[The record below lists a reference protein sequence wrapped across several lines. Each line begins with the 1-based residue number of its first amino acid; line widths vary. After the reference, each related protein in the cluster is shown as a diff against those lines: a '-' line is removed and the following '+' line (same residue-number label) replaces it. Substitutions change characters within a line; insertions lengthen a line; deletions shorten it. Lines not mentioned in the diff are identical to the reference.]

1 MDRIWL
7 KNYPAGVPADIDP
20 SRYPSLVAM
29 CEESF
34 AKHRDAPAYLSMD
47 KSLTYGQLDEMSKAF
62 AAWLQSR
69 GLARGDRVAIMMPN
83 VLQYPV
89 AVFGILRAGCVVV
102 NVNPLYTPRELE
114 HQLKDSGAKAIVIIE
129 NFARTLEHA
138 LPRTPVQHVV
148 LASMGD
154 LLGFPKG
161 PVVNL
166 VVRKVKKMVPAFS
179 LPGAVK
185 FNQAISAGRGMALQK
200 PAIGPDDVA
209 FLQYTGG
216 TTGVS
221 KGATLTHRN
230 VVANTLQNEAWL
242 QPALDKG
249 GRPPNFTI
257 VTALP
262 LYHIFAL
269 TVCALLGMRI
279 GGRCLLI
286 VNPRDIPAVIK
297 DLSKH
302 EFHMLPAVNTLYNA
316 LLNHPDFGKID
327 FKGLRAANGGG
338 MAVQRAVAER
348 FFNLTGCPIIE
359 GYGLSETS
367 PVLTCNPATST
378 EYTGTIGL
386 PLPSTEISI
395 RDEEGR
401 ELPLGEAGEICA
413 RGPQVMAG
421 YWQRPDETAK
431 VMTADGFFRT
441 GDIGIM
447 NAEGHVRIVDR
458 KKDMVLVSGFN
469 VYPNEVE
476 DVVASHPGVL
486 ECAVVGVPDAQS
498 GEAVVL
504 FVARKDPALT
514 AQALKDYCAQQ
525 LTAYKRP
532 RHIIFRQELP
542 KTNVGKV
549 LRRELRDAAAE
560 AVKEAKAT
568 QAAA

>member
-7 KNYPAGVPADIDP
+7 KNYPQGVPADIDP
-20 SRYPSLVAM
+20 SRYSSLMAM

-34 AKHRDAPAYLSMD
+34 AKHRDAHAYVSMD
-47 KSLTYGQLDEMSKAF
+47 KTLTYGQLDELSAAF
-62 AAWLQSR
+62 AGWLQSR

-114 HQLKDSGAKAIVIIE
+114 HQLKDSGAKAIVIVE
-129 NFARTLEHA
+129 NFARTLEQV
-138 LPRTPVQHVV
+138 LPRYPMQHIV

-154 LLGFPKG
+154 MLGFPKG
-161 PVVNL
+161 AIVNL
-166 VVRKVKKMVPAFS
+166 VVRRVRKMVPAFS
-179 LPGAVK
+179 LLGAIK
-185 FNQAISAGRGMALQK
+185 FNQAVAAGRGMTLRK
-200 PAIGPDDVA
+200 PDLGPDDIA

-242 QPALDKG
+242 QPAFDKG
-249 GRPPNFTI
+249 GRPERFTI

-269 TVCALLGMRI
+269 TVCALLGMRV

-297 DLSKH
+297 ELSKH

-348 FFNLTGCPIIE
+348 FFGLTGCPIIE

-395 RDEEGR
+395 RDEEAR
-401 ELPLGEAGEICA
+401 ELALGEPGEICA

-441 GDIGIM
+441 GDIGVM
-447 NAEGHVRIVDR
+447 NAEGHVKIVDR

-532 RHIIFRQELP
+532 KHIIFRQELP

-549 LRRELRDAAAE
+549 LRRELRDV
-560 AVKEAKAT
+560 AVQAVQEAKEP

>member
-20 SRYPSLVAM
+20 SRYSSLVEM

-34 AKHRDAPAYLSMD
+34 AKYRDSHAYLSMD
-47 KSLTYGQLDEMSKAF
+47 KTLTYGQLDRLSAAF

-69 GLARGDRVAIMMPN
+69 GLVRGDRVAVMMPN
-83 VLQYPV
+83 LLQYPV

-114 HQLKDSGAKAIVIIE
+114 HQLKDSGAKAIVIVE
-129 NFARTLEHA
+129 NFARTLEQV
-138 LPRTPVQHVV
+138 LPRARVQHIV

-154 LLGFPKG
+154 MLGFPKG
-161 PVVNL
+161 PIVNL

-185 FNQAISAGRGMALQK
+185 FNHAVAAGRGLPLKK
-200 PAIGPDDVA
+200 PAIGPDDAA

-221 KGATLTHRN
+221 KGATLTNRN
-230 VVANTLQNEAWL
+230 VVANVLQNEAWL
-242 QPALDKG
+242 QPAFDKG
-249 GRPPNFTI
+249 GRPERFTI

-269 TVCALLGMRI
+269 TVCALLGMRV

-297 DLSKH
+297 ELSKH

-316 LLNHPDFGKID
+316 LLNHPDFGKIN

-348 FFNLTGCPIIE
+348 FVGLTGCPIIE
-359 GYGLSETS
+359 GYGLCETS
-367 PVLTCNPATST
+367 PVLTCNPATSA

-386 PLPSTEISI
+386 PVPSTEISI

-401 ELPLGEAGEICA
+401 ELALGEAGEICA

-441 GDIGIM
+441 GDIGVM
-447 NAEGHVRIVDR
+447 NAEGHIKIVDR

-486 ECAVVGVPDAQS
+486 ECAVVGVPDDQS

-504 FVARKDPALT
+504 FVAKKDPSLT
-514 AQALKDYCAQQ
+514 AQALKDFCAQQ

-532 RHIIFRQELP
+532 RYVIFRKELP

-549 LRRELRDAAAE
+549 LRRELRDVAVE
-560 AVKEAKAT
+560 AVKEAKAP
-568 QAAA
+568 QAA

>member
-7 KNYPAGVPADIDP
+7 RNYPPGVPADIDP
-20 SRYPSLVAM
+20 SRYGSLVALI
-29 CEESF
+29 EESF
-34 AKHRDAPAYLSMD
+34 AKNRSAQAFVCMD
-47 KSLTYGQLDEMSKAF
+47 KALTYGQLDEMSSAL
-62 AAWLQSR
+62 AAWLQGR
-69 GLARGDRVAIMMPN
+69 GLVRGDRVAIMMPN
-83 VLQYPV
+83 VLQYPACV
-89 AVFGILRAGCVVV
+89 AGILRAGCVVV
-102 NVNPLYTPRELE
+102 NVNPLYMPRELE
-114 HQLKDSGAKAIVIIE
+114 HQLKDSGAKAIVIVE
-129 NFARTLEHA
+129 NFARTLEQVRA
-138 LPRTPVQHVV
+138 KTAVEHVV
-148 LASMGD
+148 LATMGD

-161 PVVNL
+161 AIVNT
-166 VVRKVKKMVPAFS
+166 VVRRVKKMVPAFS

-185 FNQAISAGRGMALQK
+185 FNDAVAAGRRMTLRK
-200 PAIGPDDVA
+200 PDLGHDGIA

-230 VVANTLQNEAWL
+230 VVANVLQSEAWS
-242 QPALDKG
+242 QPGLNKGALEG
-249 GRPPNFTI
+249 QSTV

-269 TVCALLGMRI
+269 TVCMLLGMHM
-279 GGRCLLI
+279 GARCLLI
-286 VNPRDIPAVIK
+286 PNPRDIPGFIK
-297 DLSKH
+297 ELKKYR
-302 EFHMLPAVNTLYNA
+302 FHMFPAVNTLYNG
-316 LLNHPDFGKID
+316 LLNHPDFAKLD
-327 FKGLRAANGGG
+327 FKGLRVANGGG

-348 FFNLTGCPIIE
+348 FFKTTGCPVVE

-367 PVLTCNPATST
+367 PSLTCNRTDSA

-401 ELPLGEAGEICA
+401 ELPLGEPGEICA

-431 VMTADGFFRT
+431 VMTSDGFFRT

-447 NAEGHVRIVDR
+447 NAEGHIKIVDR

-486 ECAVVGVPDAQS
+486 ECAVVGVPDPSS

-504 FVARKDPALT
+504 FVTKRDPALT
-514 AQALKDYCAQQ
+514 AQALREFCAQQ

-532 RHIIFRQELP
+532 KHIIFQQELP

-549 LRRELRDAAAE
+549 LRRALRDVAQQ
-560 AVKEAKAT
+560 AVKEKE
-568 QAAA
+568 AA